1 MKKEFIIF
9 ASIIV
14 VIAVLALIG
23 RSLITDFALK
33 QIKGAFPDHTVTVGN
48 AEIKSIDLIS
58 FSNID
63 IAKGDTNRYRVK
75 ELDIRFTPLTPFNRT
90 IPKVSVDG
98 CSIVVSSPKSKLK
111 ELIQFPKPKV
121 GAMFIIESLEIN
133 DLILE
138 IHTSDFD
145 TTALIRANA
154 AVGRD
159 ISYDAVVK
167 LERINLGH
175 LAKMLGAG
183 EKVDIS
189 GKMGGEI
196 SLSGKDF
203 KIDAIKGEFKSMSPG
218 GTVIIKDEEFIRNL
232 AKQAKQPVE
241 VIRDSFQNYKYT
253 SGALSVSKDK
263 DAILLHLLMEGTQ
276 GKRDLTIAFH
286 GF

>member
-1 MKKEFIIF
+1 MKKEYIVF
-9 ASIIV
+9 ASIIAA
-14 VIAVLALIG
+14 IAVLAVIG
-23 RSLITDFALK
+23 RSLIIDFAVK
-33 QIKGAFPDHTVTVGN
+33 QIKGAFPDYKVTVGN

-58 FSNID
+58 FSDID
-63 IAKGDTNRYRVK
+63 ISRGDTNRYRVR
-75 ELDIRFTPLTPFNRT
+75 ELDVRFTPLTPFSRT

-98 CSIVVSSPKSKLK
+98 CSIVVSSPKGKLK
-111 ELIQFPKPKV
+111 ELVQFPKPKA
-121 GAMFIIESLEIN
+121 GPMFIIESLEIN
-133 DLILE
+133 DLVLE

-145 TTALIRANA
+145 TTVLIRANA
-154 AVGRD
+154 AVGKD

-167 LERINLGH
+167 MEKINLGL

-196 SLSGKDF
+196 SLSGKDMR
-203 KIDAIKGEFKSMSPG
+203 IDTITGEFKAISPG
-218 GTVIIKDEEFIRNL
+218 GTVIIKDEEFIKNL

-253 SGALSVSKDK
+253 SGSLSVSKDR

>member
-23 RSLITDFALK
+23 RLLITDFAVK

-58 FSNID
+58 FSDID

-98 CSIVVSSPKSKLK
+98 CSIVVSSPKGKLK
-111 ELIQFPKPKV
+111 ELVQFPKPKA

-133 DLILE
+133 DLVLE

-145 TTALIRANA
+145 TSALIRANA

-167 LERINLGH
+167 LERINMGH

-203 KIDAIKGEFKSMSPG
+203 KIDAIKGEFKAMSPG
-218 GTVIIKDEEFIRNL
+218 GTVIIKDEEFIQNL

-241 VIRDSFQNYKYT
+241 VIRDSFQNYNYT
-253 SGALSVSKDK
+253 SGALSVSKDE
-263 DAILLHLLMEGTQ
+263 DAILLHLFMEGMQ